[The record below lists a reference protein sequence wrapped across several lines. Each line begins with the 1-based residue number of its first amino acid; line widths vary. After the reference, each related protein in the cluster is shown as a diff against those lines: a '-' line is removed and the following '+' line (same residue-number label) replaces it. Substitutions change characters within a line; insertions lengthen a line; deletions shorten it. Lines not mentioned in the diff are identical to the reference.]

1 MTQQADIVPGRTCR
15 GCTLCCKLL
24 SIEELEKPPLTW
36 CAICDAKAGCRDY
49 EHRPT
54 ECRNFYCGYLLDPA
68 LDERWKPSSCKLV
81 VAFEEHAKGVV
92 IHVDPTRHDAWR
104 KEPFHSQI
112 RQWALAAAP
121 EQGQAVVWQGNT
133 KIVVPAEAPG
143 DPVEVGPDQP
153 EFSHANEVGPIAAG
167 LRHDGVTPRFGGSGR

>member
-1 MTQQADIVPGRTCR
+1 MTGRADVVEGRTCH

-36 CAICDAKAGCRDY
+36 CAICDAKTGCKDYAG
-49 EHRPT
+49 RPT
-54 ECRNFYCGYLLDPA
+54 ECRDFYCGYLLDPA

-81 VAFEEHAKGVV
+81 VSFEEHAKAVV
-92 IHVDPTRHDAWR
+92 ILVDPTRHDAWR

-121 EQGQAVVWQGNT
+121 EQGQVVVWQGNT
-133 KIVVPAEAPG
+133 KIVVPPESEMDLGEA
-143 DPVEVGPDQP
+143 GPERPARLPADRV
-153 EFSHANEVGPIAAG
+153 APIAAG
-167 LRHDGVTPRFGGSGR
+167 HRCDGVTPLSGGSER